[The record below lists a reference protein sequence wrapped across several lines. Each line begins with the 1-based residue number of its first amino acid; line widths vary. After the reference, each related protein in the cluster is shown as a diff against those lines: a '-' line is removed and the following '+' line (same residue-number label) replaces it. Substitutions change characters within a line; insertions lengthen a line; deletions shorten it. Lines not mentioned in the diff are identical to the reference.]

1 VAKKDLTY
9 SEAISEIE
17 EILNKIENEDI
28 DIDELSKKVKK
39 VSELLL
45 FCKTKLKETELEV
58 EKTLSN
64 ISNN

>member
-1 VAKKDLTY
+1 MAKKDLTY